1 MEPDA
6 DPNETVWDP
15 IKIFNPSTHYE
26 YAVVILN
33 RPLSWNR
40 DILLNIWE
48 NAQVRVTVDGGTLR
62 WIHYLQK
69 HGIDLLNETC
79 RKYVPDFIIGDLD
92 SCSSIVLEQMKSMG
106 SVVVETPDQNHTDY
120 TKALIQIKELDEK
133 ANMKLKAIYVFVK
146 TSGRFD
152 HLLGNINTLYK
163 SDQFIKDVQI
173 IQIANNSLT
182 WLLRPGSHSINI
194 PNLLVQ
200 NTSPCG
206 LFPVGAPINSITTTG
221 LKWNLNNAIMQ
232 FGGLVSSSNT
242 YGSSKVTVNTDSPVL
257 WTMSIK
263 PLKESAD
270 NCEELTVNSD

>member
-1 MEPDA
+1 MQPDT
-6 DPNETVWDP
+6 DSNKTVWDP

-33 RPLSWNR
+33 RPLLWKR

-48 NAQVRVTVDGGTLR
+48 KAQVRVTIDGGTLR

-69 HGIDLLNETC
+69 HGINLLNETYS
-79 RKYVPDFIIGDLD
+79 KYVPDFIIGDLD
-92 SCSSIVLEQMKSMG
+92 SCSSTVLEQMKSMG
-106 SVVVETPDQNHTDY
+106 SMVVETPDQSHTDY
-120 TKALIQIKELDEK
+120 TKALIQIGELDKK
-133 ANMKLKAIYVFVK
+133 ANMKIKAIYVFVE

-152 HLLGNINTLYK
+152 HLLGNINTLCM
-163 SDQFIKDVQI
+163 SDQFIKDIQI

-182 WLLRPGSHSINI
+182 WLLRPGFHSINI

-206 LFPVGAPINSITTTG
+206 LFPIGAPVNSITTTG
-221 LKWNLNNAIMQ
+221 LKWNLNNATMQ

-242 YGSSKVTVNTDSPVL
+242 YSSSEITINTDSPVL

-263 PLKESAD
+263 PLKESM
-270 NCEELTVNSD
+270 NNYEELTVNSD